1 VPSVS
6 IVLPTRNRPTEL
18 RLALERVARQ
28 THPELEL
35 VLARDGGTPLDAD
48 AMELLG
54 RLEFP
59 SQILERDDPPE
70 GLAAARNRGIKAA
83 RADAVALL
91 DDDDLWEPGHVARL
105 SAALEREPDLDV
117 VYTDAWVLNE
127 ASGERRTLARDFD
140 LGTFGRDS
148 FIPPSA
154 LAARRSAFDRFGL
167 FDTEIPYSEDWDWLL
182 RVAGKGGRIERVP
195 GSSVTIRIHPGGMS
209 QLNDPDRL
217 AARQKS
223 LDLISKRY
231 RLAPIKPKT
240 FWEVAGSLC
249 PQPNDSTR

>member
-18 RLALERVARQ
+18 RQALERVGRQ

-35 VLARDGGTPLDAD
+35 VLARDGGTPFDAD
-48 AMELLG
+48 ATEILG

-59 SQILERDDPPE
+59 SQLHERDDPPE
-70 GLAAARNRGIKAA
+70 GLAASRNRGIKAA

-105 SAALEREPDLDV
+105 SAALDRDPDLDV
-117 VYTDAWVLNE
+117 VYTDAWVLDVPT
-127 ASGERRTLARDFD
+127 GERRTLSRDFD
-140 LGTFGRDS
+140 LGVFGRDS

-154 LAARRSAFDRFGL
+154 LAVRKSAFERFGL
-167 FDTEIPYSEDWDWLL
+167 FDTELPYSEDWDWLL
-182 RVAGKGGRIERVP
+182 RVAAKGGRIERVP
-195 GSSVTIRIHPGGMS
+195 GASVTIRIHPGGMS
-209 QLNDPDRL
+209 QLNDPERV
-217 AARQKS
+217 ANRQKS
-223 LDLISKRY
+223 LDLIAKRY

-249 PQPNDSTR
+249 HQPNNSTR